1 MGKSCPKTNNST
13 RIKGLKMFV
22 AISINSTALHGVV
35 GDITGQSKGQVFRK
49 LVQMGLDP
57 HKFNIVETKE

>member
-1 MGKSCPKTNNST
+1 
-13 RIKGLKMFV
+13 MFV
-22 AISINSTALHGVV
+22 AISVNSTALHDVI

-57 HKFNIVETKE
+57 HKFNIVEIKDK